1 LAYRRAGRIVPILT
15 EISVTPCGSAPG
27 MLLFFVQVFATIN
40 FGFVKDSS
48 ELENY
53 GMQEDIGH

>member
-1 LAYRRAGRIVPILT
+1 
-15 EISVTPCGSAPG
+15 
-27 MLLFFVQVFATIN
+27 MLLFFVQVLATIN